1 MNRTI
6 AEQIK
11 KGRAK
16 AGLSQAQA
24 ARAWGVSVRTLQKW
38 EQGTSEPRG
47 GRWERLRAI
56 LAGSA
61 APAAKPKRAA
71 ARPRRK

>member
-1 MNRTI
+1 MKAI

-11 KGRAK
+11 ITRNR

-38 EQGTSEPRG
+38 EQGAAEPRG
-47 GRWERLRAI
+47 GTWERLRAI

-61 APAAKPKRAA
+61 APAAKPSRKAP
-71 ARPRRK
+71 ARPRS